1 MPATTKVS
9 LRPLTPAEHAALE
22 RLVHSRTEP
31 ARLVERA
38 RILSAAAQGQRP
50 AAIAAQVG
58 VSRETVYNWVHRF
71 NDRGLAGL
79 GDLPRSGRPHT
90 YTAAQRAEVIA
101 AALTDPQRLGLPFGC
116 WTLDRLRAYLNEQK
130 GIGIKRSRI
139 SEILIE
145 EGLKWRHQETWF
157 GERVDP
163 DFAEKRG
170 RSSGSTRPRRRG
182 VSSSASTRWARR
194 RPRASRGSN
203 PSTPARRTPSAPG
216 HSPEPSPLRRSRAPR
231 PGSDTPSGPSRRS
244 TTGGAARGTS
254 SAPSGRRPGRR

>member
-9 LRPLTPAEHAALE
+9 LRPLTPEEQAALE

-58 VSRETVYNWVHRF
+58 VSRETVYNRMHRF

-90 YTAAQRAEVIA
+90 YTAGQRAEVIA
-101 AALTDPQRLGLPFGC
+101 AALTDPKRLGLPFGC
-116 WTLDRLRAYLNEQK
+116 WTLDRLRAYLNAQK

-139 SEILIE
+139 GEILVD

-170 RSSGSTRPRRRG
+170 RSRSFTPRRRRAAP
-182 VSSSASTRWARR
+182 SSASTRWGRR
-194 RPRASRGSN
+194 RPRA
-203 PSTPARRTPSAPG
+203 TPAKSPSAP
-216 HSPEPSPLRRSRAPR
+216 SRGMKPTATAAP
-231 PGSDTPSGPSRRS
+231 PGAASRRS
-244 TTGGAARGTS
+244 TTAAVARGMS
-254 SAPSGRRPGRR
+254 SAPSGRRPARP